1 MRSLINLTEFE
12 PFSFIFF
19 TYNVNYKS
27 DFRTVQVV
35 HLDLMQTRIIFDE
48 KIKFKNRKNKIF

>member
-35 HLDLMQTRIIFDE
+35 HLDLMQTRIIFD
-48 KIKFKNRKNKIF
+48 

>member
-48 KIKFKNRKNKIF
+48 KINLQRGKIK